1 MTYLVSTFVFFCL
14 ILFQTTVIPA
24 FFDSANMYDLLII
37 LIVYI
42 GFFRTIPESIP
53 IILLLG
59 VVMDCFSGGA
69 FGIYTTTYFWLYIIV
84 AGVIQYLHV
93 ASRFLLIIAIAAGIL
108 WENIII
114 LMTLF
119 IKDFDIDFSPVFI
132 KIIAVQIFWAVLTGP
147 IVFYIIKAFHT
158 FFETLAKNFFDV
170 NSQKSDF

>member
-1 MTYLVSTFVFFCL
+1 MTYLVSIFVFFCL

-42 GFFRTIPESIP
+42 GFFRTIAESIP

-59 VVMDCFSGGA
+59 VVMDCISGGA
-69 FGIYTTTYFWLYIIV
+69 FGIYTTTYFWLYIVV

-93 ASRFLLIIAIAAGIL
+93 DSRFLLFIAIATGVL

-114 LMTLF
+114 LMTLL
-119 IKDFDIDFSPVFI
+119 IKSFDFDFSPVFI

-158 FFETLAKNFFDV
+158 FFEILAKNFFDV